1 MRWKLMWMHFNVMK
15 HRWNWNKSESHLS
28 QIWVKYLSQI
38 LTRFKSNLSKRKM
51 KHSLIWWCINKTK
64 IYLNYIWVKFKQNL
78 SQIKIELKWWRLN
91 LKFLTLL
98 LRHHIWQYMWFFD
111 DRVDE
116 MIFIKHLLIIIQ
128 KMKRFS
134 SKEVIFSID
143 VILEQ
148 R

>member
-1 MRWKLMWMHFNVMK
+1 
-15 HRWNWNKSESHLS
+15 
-28 QIWVKYLSQI
+28 
-38 LTRFKSNLSKRKM
+38 
-51 KHSLIWWCINKTK
+51 
-64 IYLNYIWVKFKQNL
+64 
-78 SQIKIELKWWRLN
+78 
-91 LKFLTLL
+91 
-98 LRHHIWQYMWFFD
+98 
-111 DRVDE
+111 